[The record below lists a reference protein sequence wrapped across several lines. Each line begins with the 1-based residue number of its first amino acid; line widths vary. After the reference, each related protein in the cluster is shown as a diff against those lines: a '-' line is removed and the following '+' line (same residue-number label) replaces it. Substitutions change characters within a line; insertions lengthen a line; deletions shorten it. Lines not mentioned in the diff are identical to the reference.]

1 MEPIFENKHQR
12 DVEIYRDV
20 SAFCFFGQP
29 IIKILLL
36 VSSLLAIIFA
46 TFTDKR
52 LLGVIVLLFVV
63 ALCLGG
69 YHRLLK
75 ISLAREKEVSKEPVI
90 YTVQFFDDKITL
102 SNTLGNSASYEY
114 STISKIVCSKSSIL
128 LITKAKLIITLKR
141 SAWTNGS
148 DADFV
153 SFLRNKGFKVN
164 F

>member
-63 ALCLGG
+63 ALCFGG
-69 YHRLLK
+69 YRRLLK
-75 ISLAREKEVSKEPVI
+75 IGIAREKELSSEPI
-90 YTVQFFDDKITL
+90 LYTVRFFDDKIEL
-102 SNTLGNSASYEY
+102 SNTLGNSVNYEY
-114 STISKIVCSKSSIL
+114 STVNKVVCAKNSIL
-128 LITKAKLIITLKR
+128 LVTKAKAIITLKR
-141 SAWTNGS
+141 GAWTNGN